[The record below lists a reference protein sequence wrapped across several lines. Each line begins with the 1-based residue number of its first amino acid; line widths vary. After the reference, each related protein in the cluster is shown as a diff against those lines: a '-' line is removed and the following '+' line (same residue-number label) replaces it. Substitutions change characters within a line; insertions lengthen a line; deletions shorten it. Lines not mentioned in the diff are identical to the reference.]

1 MQTPLS
7 ELLVAEHNVILKAA
21 KLIESN
27 NKLWETDLSAYR
39 EFVNFF
45 IGFISVYA
53 DEFHHQ
59 KEEEILFPAI
69 SRVNE
74 QTGLSMV
81 QELTE
86 HHEEFRMLVHE
97 IRNLFARQEYASA
110 QQYLESYMN
119 KLREHIAAEN
129 DELFPM
135 ADGILSAGESDRLYY
150 KCIDKD
156 EELGIT
162 RKKDYEE
169 QIKKLSRNETV
180 Q

>member
-1 MQTPLS
+1 MQTSLS

-27 NKLWETDLSAYR
+27 NRLWETDLSAYR
-39 EFVNFF
+39 AFVNFF
-45 IGFISVYA
+45 IEFISVYA
-53 DEFHHQ
+53 DEFHHH

-69 SRVNE
+69 SKVNE

-86 HHEEFRMLVHE
+86 HHEEFRMLAQE
-97 IRNLFARQEYASA
+97 IRNKFARQEYAST
-110 QQYLESYMN
+110 QQYLELYMN

-135 ADGILSAGESDRLYY
+135 ADGILSARESERLYY
-150 KCIDKD
+150 QCIDKD
-156 EELGIT
+156 EELGKT
-162 RKKDYEE
+162 RKMDYEE